1 MRFAPAVGGDD
12 AATGLRRVV
21 DDLINGFKIILR
33 NRTDRAHA
41 EAELS

>member
-1 MRFAPAVGGDD
+1 MRFAPAVGGND

-33 NRTDRAHA
+33 NRTDCAHA